1 MRFLL
6 TIVLFTFTTSLLF
19 ANEPSDLKRACD
31 ALSQNLDKP
40 TIPTQRIVIGSMP
53 NLLLPPEVYSEC
65 TGTYDT
71 GVPDLGN
78 CHIEDGGISRSCAQI
93 PYCDVGWN
101 GVTCGT
107 REQCINTPNAPRTV
121 CSSIIACNAYKT
133 HKRFNVC
140 EVAFTLKLP
149 KFIEEPISKFIDS
162 SYTTI
167 ESTRTEIRNA
177 LPLACANDELKQKI
191 KASNNQ
197 SLADAVTEEIKR
209 ELEDRLRHEG
219 EAWLQRTGIETLLAS
234 IPTGGLGGVAA
245 LSTNLADFVLTAKN
259 IADDYVKIKEV
270 KTFADDL
277 NFSVNCHPGEWS
289 DL

>member
-1 MRFLL
+1 M
-6 TIVLFTFTTSLLF
+6 
-19 ANEPSDLKRACD
+19 D
-31 ALSQNLDKP
+31 
-40 TIPTQRIVIGSMP
+40 
-53 NLLLPPEVYSEC
+53 
-65 TGTYDT
+65 
-71 GVPDLGN
+71 
-78 CHIEDGGISRSCAQI
+78 
-93 PYCDVGWN
+93 
-101 GVTCGT
+101 
-107 REQCINTPNAPRTV
+107 TPNAPRTV
-121 CSSIIACNAYKT
+121 CSSIIACNTYKT

-149 KFIEEPISKFIDS
+149 KFIEEPISKFIDQT
-162 SYTTI
+162 YTAI
-167 ESTRTEIRNA
+167 ETTRSEI
-177 LPLACANDELKQKI
+177 K

-234 IPTGGLGGVAA
+234 IPSGGLGGAAA

-277 NFSVNCHPGEWS
+277 NFSVSCHTGEWS